1 VEKVYKWGHFGAS
14 GLRGLR
20 RFEHK
25 GCVGEP
31 KEIDPKFY
39 LSLSFSNINKILQT
53 L

>member
-1 VEKVYKWGHFGAS
+1 VYKQSHFGVS
-14 GLRGLR
+14 GIWGLR

-31 KEIDPKFY
+31 KEIDQKFY